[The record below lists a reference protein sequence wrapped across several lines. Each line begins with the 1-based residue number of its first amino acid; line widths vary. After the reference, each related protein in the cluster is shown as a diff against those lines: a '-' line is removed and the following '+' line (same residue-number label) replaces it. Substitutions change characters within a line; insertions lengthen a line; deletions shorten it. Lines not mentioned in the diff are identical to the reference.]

1 MRIKHHFPQEVV
13 RCGLEAI
20 RRLVD
25 ARGIETTARALGI
38 THQALGKQLDPHE
51 DATHLTVLRAQAIAD
66 MYDSDCLAHA
76 EAARRG
82 GIFIHTPD
90 LSGTSDIEIL
100 SQYTRMMREFGEF
113 SAVLET
119 SLADGKIKPEE
130 FQRLEKEMHDCIAAG
145 AELVQRL
152 RGMAEPEA
160 STPLKQ
166 VKLCAR

>member
-1 MRIKHHFPQEVV
+1 MRIKRNFPTEVV

-25 ARGIETTARALGI
+25 GKGIDNTARGLGI
-38 THQALGKQLDPHE
+38 TNQALGKQLDPHE
-51 DATHLTVLRAQAIAD
+51 DSTHLSLLRAQAIAD
-66 MYDSDCLAHA
+66 MYDSDCLAEA

-90 LSGTSDIEIL
+90 LSGVSDVEVL
-100 SQYTRMMREFGEF
+100 TQYTRMMSEFGQF
-113 SAVLET
+113 SHVLES
-119 SLADGKIKPEE
+119 SLEDGSIDAAE
-130 FQRLEKEMHDCIAAG
+130 FARLELEMHHCIAAG

-152 RGMAEPEA
+152 RGMAAPSV

-166 VKLCAR
+166 VK

>member
-38 THQALGKQLDPHE
+38 THQTLGKQLDPHE
-51 DATHLTVLRAQAIAD
+51 DATHLTVLRAQAIAA

-82 GIFIHTPD
+82 GIFIPTPD
-90 LSGTSDIEIL
+90 LSGTSDVEVL
-100 SQYTRMMREFGEF
+100 TQYTRMMREFGEF
-113 SAVLET
+113 SAVLEK
-119 SLADGKIKPEE
+119 SLSDGKIEPDE
-130 FQRLEKEMHDCIAAG
+130 FQRLEKEMHDRIAAG

-152 RGMAEPEA
+152 RGMAEPA
-160 STPLKQ
+160 TSIPLKQ
-166 VKLCAR
+166 VK

>member
-1 MRIKHHFPQEVV
+1 MRIKRNFPQEVV

-25 ARGIETTARALGI
+25 ANGIEKTAVRLGI
-38 THQALGKQLDPHE
+38 TNQTLGKQLDPH
-51 DATHLTVLRAQAIAD
+51 DDTTHLTVLRAQAIAD

-82 GIFIHTPD
+82 GIFIPTPD
-90 LSGTSDIEIL
+90 LSGTSDVEVL
-100 SQYTRMMREFGEF
+100 TQYTRMMREFGEF

-119 SLADGKIKPEE
+119 SLADGQIAPQE

-152 RGMAEPEA
+152 RGMAEPA
-160 STPLKQ
+160 AAAPLKQ
-166 VKLCAR
+166 VK

>member
-1 MRIKHHFPQEVV
+1 MRIKRNFPTEVV

-25 ARGIETTARALGI
+25 GKGIERTARALGI
-38 THQALGKQLDPHE
+38 TNQTLGKQLDPH
-51 DATHLTVLRAQAIAD
+51 DDTTHLTVLRAQAIAD
-66 MYDSDCLAHA
+66 MYDSDCIADA

-90 LSGTSDIEIL
+90 LSGVSDVEIL
-100 SQYTRMMREFGEF
+100 TQYTRMMSEFGDF
-113 SAVLET
+113 SHVLEKA
-119 SLADGKIKPEE
+119 LADGKIDHLE
-130 FQRLEKEMHDCIAAG
+130 FTRLELEMHHCIAAG

-152 RGMAEPEA
+152 RGMAEPAA

-166 VKLCAR
+166 VK